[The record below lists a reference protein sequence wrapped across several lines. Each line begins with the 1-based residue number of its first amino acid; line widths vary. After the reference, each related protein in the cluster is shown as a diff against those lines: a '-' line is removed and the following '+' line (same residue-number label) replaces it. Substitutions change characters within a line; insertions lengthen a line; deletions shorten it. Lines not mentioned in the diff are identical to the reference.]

1 MKKTIYL
8 VPHTH
13 YDVAWAFNKEDYLLI
28 FSSILI
34 KVLKMID
41 GGEFKFLIEQ
51 TYPLEAIEHRN
62 PELFE
67 CLEKAIA
74 DGTIEIVDGQY
85 LMPDYMIPVGE
96 VLVRNILY
104 GKRYCTEKFG
114 IDVPVAWAADGFGL
128 NAQLPQIYKK
138 SGYRWLAFRRGL
150 PHSIGSNVSEFL
162 WEGLDGTKII
172 SHWMP
177 LGYRAGLYLDKW
189 EENYEHLARLAT
201 TTNVLMPCGSGGA
214 IPQDEI
220 PESIHR
226 WNEEHENETMVAATP
241 HEFFEQLES
250 ECENLI
256 TFRGELYSDE
266 LENIFPDVASSRV
279 RLRLAIRDR
288 ELELL
293 MAEKAAALA
302 FLHGKGYPEESMA
315 DMWRK
320 KLFLAMHDIVPG
332 TGIDEIYQEAWEYI
346 ADIKKSASQIMVGSI
361 KQLMPGTNHGNRIIV
376 FNPNSWKVEDWVE
389 VDVALAEGM
398 ATVPGIALDGNEI
411 ASEAVKLERW
421 DDGSVSKARIG
432 FIAKAPALGCR
443 IYSIVKKNK
452 SFRNN
457 IKVRDNEVESK
468 FFKLSVDKKTGII
481 TVFDLDGNRILTG
494 NEILIDQELGD
505 LYFHRSLLDKYI
517 GSEGGE
523 GLHFGIFK
531 PDGFDVDKG
540 PVRTVI
546 TFRNAY
552 YCLRWPYYLIDK
564 YEPLLYRHKTVE
576 IMKKVIVYK
585 AIPRIDFETE
595 LNLLQP
601 HVRIRLRFDTC
612 MVNPIYARQTQF
624 GVVALPLGKTIRE
637 RLKIPSLNWICGE
650 EGERG
655 IAVMTLGVPI
665 NEIKGGEIC
674 CTLLRSVSVLAADGK
689 SGPLIPTPDAQELG
703 PNHYKYSIY
712 PYSGSWKE
720 ARIHRRGHETS
731 QPLHAIQVESE
742 SREKE
747 FHSFTLEPDNLILS
761 ALKKAEDGE
770 ALVMRFF
777 ETRGE
782 SCTAIIGVPEQVKAA
797 KRIDLMEREE
807 CDIQIES
814 GTITMDIG
822 PFEIVTLKLEHD

>member
-1 MKKTIYL
+1 MRKTIYL

-34 KVLKMID
+34 KALKMID
-41 GGEFKFLIEQ
+41 EGGFKFLIEQ
-51 TYPLEAIEHRN
+51 TYPLEAIELRN

-67 CLEKAIA
+67 RLEKAIA

-85 LMPDYMIPVGE
+85 LMPDFMIPGGE
-96 VLVRNILY
+96 VLVRTILY
-104 GKRYCTEKFG
+104 GKRYCADKFG
-114 IDVPVAWAADGFGL
+114 VDVPVAWAADGFGL
-128 NAQLPQIYKK
+128 NAQLPQIYRK

-150 PHSIGSNVSEFL
+150 PRSIGSSVSEFL

-177 LGYRAGLYLDKW
+177 LGYRAGLHLDTWQESYTK
-189 EENYEHLARLAT
+189 LARLAM
-201 TTNVLMPCGSGGA
+201 TTNILMPCGSGGA

-220 PESIHR
+220 PECIDR
-226 WNEEHENETMVAATP
+226 WNEEHENDTMVVATP
-241 HEFFEQLES
+241 HEFFERFER
-250 ECENLI
+250 ECKNLI

-279 RLRLAIRDR
+279 RLRLAIRDS

-293 MAEKAAALA
+293 MTEKAAALA
-302 FLHGKGYPEESMA
+302 FLHGKDYPVESMT

-320 KLFLAMHDIVPG
+320 EMFLAMHDILPG
-332 TGIDEIYQEAWEYI
+332 TGIDEIYRDAHDYI
-346 ADIKKSASQIMVGSI
+346 GDIEKSTSQIMIGSI
-361 KQLMPGTNHGNRIIV
+361 KHLMPGTNHGNHIIV
-376 FNPNSWKVEDWVE
+376 FNPNSWEVENWVE
-389 VDVALAEGM
+389 ADVALAEGM
-398 ATVPGIALDGNEI
+398 ATEPGIALDGKEI
-411 ASEAVKLERW
+411 PSEAVELERW
-421 DDGSVSKARIG
+421 DDGSVNKARIG
-432 FIAKAPALGCR
+432 FIARVPALGCR

-452 SFRNN
+452 LFRNN
-457 IKVRDNEVESK
+457 IKVRGNEIESR
-468 FFKLSVDKKTGII
+468 FFKVSVDERTGIV
-481 TVFDLDGNRILTG
+481 TVFDLDGNTILTG

-517 GSEGGE
+517 GSESGE

-531 PDGFDVDKG
+531 PEGFAVEKG
-540 PVRTVI
+540 AVRTVI

-564 YEPLLYRHKTVE
+564 FDPLLYRHKTVE

-601 HVRIRLRFDTC
+601 HVRIRLRFDTG
-612 MVNPIYARQTQF
+612 MVAPIYSRQTQF
-624 GVVALPLGKTIRE
+624 GVLTLPLGKTLRE
-637 RLKIPSLNWICGE
+637 SLKIPSLNWICSE

-655 IAVMTLGVPI
+655 IAVMTRGVPI

-703 PNHYKYSIY
+703 ANHYRYSIY
-712 PYSGSWKE
+712 PYRGNWKE
-720 ARIHRRGHETS
+720 AHIHRRGHETS

-742 SREKE
+742 SRERE

-761 ALKKAEDGE
+761 ALKKAEDGD
-770 ALVMRFF
+770 ALVIRFF

-782 SCTAIIGVPEQVKAA
+782 RCTATIGLPERITAA
-797 KRIDLMEREE
+797 ERIDL
-807 CDIQIES
+807 IEHGE
-814 GTITMDIG
+814 GTVAIDGGEITMDVG
-822 PFEIVTLKLEHD
+822 PFEIVTLKLEHR